1 MVILNQPNTGNGAIR
16 AMPEEEF
23 FVSGHRACAGCGA
36 TILLRHITKAAGKD
50 TIIVNATGCM
60 EVVSTPY
67 PETSWRLPWI
77 HGAFQNNSAIASG
90 VVEALRMLGKK
101 TKVIVIGG
109 DGATF
114 DIGFGTLSG
123 AVERGHDFLYICYDN
138 EAYMNT
144 GVQRSGATPLYSNT
158 TTSPA
163 EKKVHGKTE
172 FKKPLPLIIA
182 AHRAPYVATASVSH
196 IPDLYAKIKKALSIK
211 GPKYI
216 QVFAICPTGW
226 YSDISKSIEIPRMA
240 VQSKVC
246 PLYEIVN
253 GKLKFTVEVNNP
265 IPAKDY
271 LKTQGRFKHLNEEE
285 IAEIQKNVDS
295 EWNRLKALEKL
306 EGIF

>member
-1 MVILNQPNTGNGAIR
+1 MIR

-90 VVEALRMLGKK
+90 IAEALKIQGKK
-101 TKVIVIGG
+101 TKVICIGG

-123 AVERGHDFLYICYDN
+123 ALERGHDFLYICYDN
-138 EAYMNT
+138 EAYQNT
-144 GVQRSGATPLYSNT
+144 GVQRSGATPKYANT

-172 FKKPLPLIIA
+172 LKKPLPLIIA

-196 IPDLYAKIKKALSIK
+196 IPDLYAKIKKALSIE
-211 GPKYI
+211 GPKYLQI
-216 QVFAICPTGW
+216 FATCPTGW

-240 VQSKVC
+240 VQARVY

-265 IPAKDY
+265 IPVKDY
-271 LKTQGRFKHLNEEE
+271 LKTQGRFKHLTEEE

-295 EWNRLKALEKL
+295 EWNKLKTLEKL